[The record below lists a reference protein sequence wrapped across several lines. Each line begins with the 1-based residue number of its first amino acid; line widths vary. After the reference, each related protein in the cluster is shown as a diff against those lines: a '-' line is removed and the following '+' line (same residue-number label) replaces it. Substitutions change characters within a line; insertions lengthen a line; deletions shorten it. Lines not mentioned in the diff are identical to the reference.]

1 MKRGRLKMASL
12 PKDVLTKEEGILFA
26 KRRVSHA
33 YRKGQKSITL
43 QKEGVQFCQEV
54 ELAILQIVPTAKI
67 AGTADK
73 LFIRF

>member
-1 MKRGRLKMASL
+1 MAIL
-12 PKDVLTKEEGILFA
+12 PKDVIAKEEGILFA

-33 YRKGQKSITL
+33 LRKGQKTITL
-43 QKEGVQFCQEV
+43 QKEGVQFCHEV

-73 LFIRF
+73 LFVRF